1 MKMIKPDLQR
11 GAAARPVPLPAA
23 PHTAAHRAG
32 NLGVLVGES
41 AARAAASASASAA
54 AFVVSPKPRTWD
66 EWLALQGA
74 VAQRLSRLQQGWW
87 QGWSAWLQDYSH
99 LQRANT
105 LSEFTEQQ
113 YNLFAQLGAL

>member
-1 MKMIKPDLQR
+1 MKMIKPDVQR
-11 GAAARPVPLPAA
+11 GAAARPLPHALPAA
-23 PHTAAHRAG
+23 PHAAAHRAG

-74 VAQRLSRLQQGWW
+74 VAQRLAQLQQGWIH
-87 QGWSAWLQDYSH
+87 GWRAWLQDCPH
-99 LQRANT
+99 LQRANR
-105 LSEFTEQQ
+105 L
-113 YNLFAQLGAL
+113 